1 MAAQWLR
8 GIFSRPAEN
17 QAERPG
23 AMLARHG
30 FVLLSGSAAVY
41 AKMVPPR
48 GSDPMDVDLSPK
60 EEVKEICRGIVN
72 DAVRKAIL
80 RVQIQEEYDRNI
92 IMPWLQQAQ
101 ASDGSADR
109 NIIMPWL
116 QQAQA
121 SDGSA
126 ASSGGG
132 GSAGQSAPAP
142 GGAGPGNSP
151 APGGVGP
158 GNSPAPG
165 GVGPGNGPAPGGV
178 GPGNGPAPGGAAP
191 GGGPA
196 PMEVT
201 YGPNGAPHPL
211 GTTSL
216 ADLVGITAFRNE
228 RQVREAAACGVAA
241 YRAFDHID
249 GNNVDVEVKV
259 SVAESL
265 KQQANK
271 LFGKPKKHSARHR
284 CANRFYRRVAV
295 VKALVDQV
303 KFAAP
308 CIFTGSDADKRALFL
323 IVRRVVKEAR
333 DDGVPLPNGKVHIT
347 DREKAWYLKAVCT
360 SYYIQEEDD
369 VFWERLAES
378 GSAITA

>member
-1 MAAQWLR
+1 MAARWLR
-8 GIFSRPAEN
+8 GIFSRPAES

-30 FVLLSGSAAVY
+30 FVLLSGNAAVY
-41 AKMVPPR
+41 AKMVPTR

-60 EEVKEICRGIVN
+60 EEIEEICRKTVN
-72 DAVRKAIL
+72 EAVRRAIL

-92 IMPWLQQAQ
+92 IMPWLQH
-101 ASDGSADR
+101 
-109 NIIMPWL
+109 
-116 QQAQA
+116 AQA

-126 ASSGGG
+126 ASSGR
-132 GSAGQSAPAP
+132 GSGAGQSAPSP
-142 GGAGPGNSP
+142 GSA
-151 APGGVGP
+151 
-158 GNSPAPG
+158 
-165 GVGPGNGPAPGGV
+165 
-178 GPGNGPAPGGAAP
+178 GPGNGPAPGGAGNGPAPGGAGP

-196 PMEVT
+196 PMEVDREVPT

-211 GTTSL
+211 GTTSF

-284 CANRFYRRVAV
+284 CANRYYRRVAV

>member
-1 MAAQWLR
+1 MAARWLR
-8 GIFSRPAEN
+8 GIFSRPEES

-23 AMLARHG
+23 AILARHG
-30 FVLLSGSAAVY
+30 FVLLSGNAAVY
-41 AKMVPPR
+41 AKMVPTR

-60 EEVKEICRGIVN
+60 EEVEEICRGMVN
-72 DAVRKAIL
+72 DAVRRAIL
-80 RVQIQEEYDRNI
+80 RVQIQEEHDRNI
-92 IMPWLQQAQ
+92 IMPWLLQAE
-101 ASDGSADR
+101 
-109 NIIMPWL
+109 
-116 QQAQA
+116 A

-126 ASSGGG
+126 ASSGRGE
-132 GSAGQSAPAP
+132 SAEL
-142 GGAGPGNSP
+142 
-151 APGGVGP
+151 
-158 GNSPAPG
+158 
-165 GVGPGNGPAPGGV
+165 
-178 GPGNGPAPGGAAP
+178 GGAAP
-191 GGGPA
+191 NGAGQGNGPVPEGA
-196 PMEVT
+196 EQGPVPMEIDREAPT
-201 YGPNGAPHPL
+201 FGPNGAPHRL
-211 GTTSL
+211 GTTSI

-249 GNNVDVEVKV
+249 GDNVDVEVKV

-271 LFGKPKKHSARHR
+271 LFGKPRKHSARHR
-284 CANRFYRRVAV
+284 CANRYYRRVAV

-308 CIFTGSDADKRALFL
+308 CVFSGSDADKRALFL
-323 IVRRVVKEAR
+323 IVRRVVQVAR
-333 DDGVPLPNGKVHIT
+333 DDGIPLPNGQVHIT

>member
-1 MAAQWLR
+1 MAARWLR
-8 GIFSRPAEN
+8 GIFTRPAEN

-23 AMLARHG
+23 AILARHG

-41 AKMVPPR
+41 AKMVPTR

-60 EEVKEICRGIVN
+60 EEVEEICRGIVN

-101 ASDGSADR
+101 ASDGSA
-109 NIIMPWL
+109 
-116 QQAQA
+116 
-121 SDGSA
+121 

-132 GSAGQSAPAP
+132 GGAGQSAPAS
-142 GGAGPGNSP
+142 GGA
-151 APGGVGP
+151 
-158 GNSPAPG
+158 
-165 GVGPGNGPAPGGV
+165 
-178 GPGNGPAPGGAAP
+178 GPGNGPAPGGAGPGNGPAP
-191 GGGPA
+191 RGAGPENGPA
-196 PMEVT
+196 PMEVDREVPT

-284 CANRFYRRVAV
+284 CANRYYRRVAV